1 MLVDTVSVKGKLQIN
16 VIDENGNLKDQRNV
30 DNLVVAVGKN
40 YIASRMSSNSATI
53 MSHMA
58 VGTSNT
64 SATTSQTLLGGE
76 NGRVSLDSTTVT
88 ANAVSY
94 IATFPAGTGTGTLT
108 EAGIF
113 NSPSTDGGTMLCRT
127 NFNDVNK
134 ASGDTIIITWNV
146 TVI

>member
-1 MLVDTVSVKGKLQIN
+1 MLLDTVAVKGKLQIN
-16 VIDENGNLKDQRNV
+16 VIDENGNLKDQRKV

-40 YIASRMSSNSATI
+40 YIASRMASNSATI

-64 SATTSQTLLGGE
+64 AATTSQTLLGGE

-113 NSPSTDGGTMLCRT
+113 NSATTDGGTMLCRT